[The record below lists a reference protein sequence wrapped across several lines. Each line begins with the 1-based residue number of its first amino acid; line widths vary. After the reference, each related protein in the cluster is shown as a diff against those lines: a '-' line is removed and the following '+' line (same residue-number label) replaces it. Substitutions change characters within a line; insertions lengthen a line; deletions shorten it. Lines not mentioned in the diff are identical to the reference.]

1 MKKLEFKRIGFLIGF
16 TLLVSIGVQAW
27 RMYSQV
33 RILKTQLLVDI
44 QQSLDN
50 AVESYFAERAKAD
63 VITLTDGLIPGSP
76 FREMDSLTITSSSIT
91 RIQVQK
97 SADKDVNRPNTPPI
111 KLSQDSL
118 SFPQE
123 FIDRV
128 GKSNLVI
135 RSLSQSQA
143 ENLNFDSVFWQ
154 NVSKDSVHTIIR
166 MDSSRK
172 IAKDQAN
179 NLGIFLGRSAA
190 DSLEQMKFLTNKII
204 ISITRDSLDLNQID
218 SLLQDELLR
227 KGIAIDYKLLQVNRR
242 LPQIDEAP
250 QAPKNPPLQKMD
262 MQFTVSRSTFL
273 PPGQSLELYFE
284 NTTLTLLRRGLI
296 EIGMSLA
303 FLAIIAYAFYYLYQT
318 IKNQKEI
325 AEIKQDLI
333 ANITH
338 EFKTPIATTLSAIEG
353 IQQFNPE
360 NDLQKTD
367 RYLGISKTQM
377 LKLNQMV
384 EKLLETATLDSD
396 QLVLKKEQI
405 QPEPLLRQLVQ
416 KFQTLAPEKHI
427 ELTIPAHCKPIFA
440 DPFHFENVLSNLLDN
455 AVKYGGNQIRISLDQ
470 NGMHKIRIH
479 DNGGTIS
486 PEQKERVFEQF
497 YRIPKGDLHDVK
509 GFGIGLYY
517 VKKILEKHE
526 GKIELETG
534 KQSTT
539 FITYWP

>member
-1 MKKLEFKRIGFLIGF
+1 MNKLKFKRIGILIGL
-16 TLLVSIGVQAW
+16 TLIFAIVMQAW
-27 RMYSQV
+27 RMVSQFEV
-33 RILKTQLLVDI
+33 IQNRLVADV

-50 AVESYFAERAKAD
+50 AVENYYAELAKSD
-63 VITLTDGLIPGSP
+63 VIALTDNFVNYPDIPQRLDSAATEVQQDSLFVFWGDKS
-76 FREMDSLTITSSSIT
+76 EDSLT
-91 RIQVQK
+91 
-97 SADKDVNRPNTPPI
+97 DKDTEFFSRVGRS
-111 KLSQDSL
+111 KLLKQHLFKSDSTQKAILSSTELKISNQTDSL
-118 SFPQE
+118 NLSDVDEINQ
-123 FIDRV
+123 IRV
-128 GKSNLVI
+128 FRGK
-135 RSLSQSQA
+135 A
-143 ENLNFDSVFWQ
+143 
-154 NVSKDSVHTIIR
+154 
-166 MDSSRK
+166 
-172 IAKDQAN
+172 
-179 NLGIFLGRSAA
+179 AA
-190 DSLEQMKFLTNKII
+190 DSINQLEIFTSKII
-204 ISITRDSLDLNQID
+204 ISIIRDSLDFNKMD
-218 SLLQDELLR
+218 SLLITELDR
-227 KGIAIDYKLLQVNRR
+227 SGINVNYKLNFTTKNQFDRDTVTHAKGEDF
-242 LPQIDEAP
+242 PFQI
-250 QAPKNPPLQKMD
+250 
-262 MQFTVSRSTFL
+262 VSRSTFL
-273 PPGQSLELYFE
+273 PPGKILEMYFE
-284 NTTLTLLRRGLI
+284 NTALTILKRGLA
-296 EIGMSLA
+296 EILTSLL
-303 FLAIIAYAFYYLYQT
+303 FLLIISYAFYYLYQT

-405 QPEPLLRQLVQ
+405 EPEALLRQLVQ
-416 KFQTLAPEKHI
+416 KFQTMAPEKHI
-427 ELTIPAHCKPIFA
+427 DLTIPAHCKPIFA
-440 DPFHFENVLSNLLDN
+440 DSFHFENVLSNLLDN

-479 DNGGTIS
+479 DNGGNIS

-534 KQSTT
+534 KNFTT

>member
-1 MKKLEFKRIGFLIGF
+1 MKKLQFKRIGFLIGF

-27 RMYSQV
+27 RMYTQV
-33 RILKTQLLVDI
+33 HILKTQLLVDI

-50 AVESYFAERAKAD
+50 AVETYFAERAKTD
-63 VITLTDGLIPGSP
+63 VITLTDELIPGSP
-76 FREMDSLTITSSSIT
+76 FREIDSDTSPSQNLT
-91 RIQVQK
+91 RISVQR
-97 SADKDVNRPNTPPI
+97 SANSEMRSPGTPPI
-111 KLSQDSL
+111 QNSYDSIT
-118 SFPQE
+118 FPKE
-123 FIDRV
+123 FLDRV
-128 GKSNLVI
+128 GKSDLVF
-135 RSLSQSQA
+135 RSLSEAQR
-143 ENLNFDSVFWQ
+143 ENVELDSILWK
-154 NVSKDSVHTIIR
+154 NVSEDSMHTIIR
-166 MDSSRK
+166 MNSSPR
-172 IAKDQAN
+172 IGRDQAN

-218 SLLQDELLR
+218 SLLQEELRR
-227 KGIAIDYKLLQVNRR
+227 KRIEINYKLLQVNRS
-242 LPQIDEAP
+242 LPQLGEAP
-250 QAPKNPPLQKMD
+250 QSSEKSKASKPE

-284 NTTLTLLRRGLI
+284 NTTLTLLKRGVI
-296 EIGMSLA
+296 EIGMSLT
-303 FLAIIAYAFYYLYQT
+303 FIGIIAYAFYFLYQT

-360 NDLQKTD
+360 NDPAKTS
-367 RYLGISKTQM
+367 RYLGISKNQM

-405 QPEPLLRQLVQ
+405 EPEVLLRLLVQ

-427 ELTIPAHCKPIFA
+427 DLILPAHCKPIFA
-440 DPFHFENVLSNLLDN
+440 DSFHFENALSNLIDN
-455 AVKYGGNQIRISLDQ
+455 AIKYGGNEIRICLDQ
-470 NGMHKIRIH
+470 NGMNKIRIH
-479 DNGGTIS
+479 DNGGTIPS
-486 PEQKERVFEQF
+486 EQKDRVFEQF
-497 YRIPKGDLHDVK
+497 YRIPKGDVHDVK

>member
-1 MKKLEFKRIGFLIGF
+1 MKKLEFKRIGILIGF

-27 RMYSQV
+27 RLYSQIH
-33 RILKTQLLVDI
+33 ILKNQLLADI

-50 AVESYFAERAKAD
+50 AVESYFAERAKTD

-76 FREMDSLTITSSSIT
+76 FREVDSNTSISGNMT
-91 RIQVQK
+91 RIHVQR
-97 SADKDVNRPNTPPI
+97 SASSDLKRPDSPPI
-111 KLSQDSL
+111 QTSQDSAF
-118 SFPQE
+118 FPLE
-123 FIDRV
+123 FMDRV
-128 GKSNLVI
+128 GKNNLVF
-135 RSLSQSQA
+135 RSLSQAQA
-143 ENLNFDSVFWQ
+143 ENLKLDSIFWQ
-154 NVSKDSVHTIIR
+154 NVSEDSVHTIVR
-166 MDSSRK
+166 MDSLRK
-172 IAKDQAN
+172 MARDQSN
-179 NLGIFLGRSAA
+179 NLNIFLGRSSA

-204 ISITRDSLDLNQID
+204 ISITRDSLDLDQID
-218 SLLQDELLR
+218 SLLQGELRR
-227 KGIAIDYKLLQVNRR
+227 KGITINYKLLQVNRR
-242 LPQIDEAP
+242 LPRLNEAP
-250 QAPKNPPLQKMD
+250 QAPEKPMSEKTD

-273 PPGQSLELYFE
+273 PPGLSLELFFE
-284 NTTLTLLRRGLI
+284 NTTMTLLRRGLI

-360 NDLQKTD
+360 NDLSKTD

-396 QLVLKKEQI
+396 QLVMKKEQI
-405 QPEPLLRQLVQ
+405 EPEPLLRQLVQ
-416 KFQTLAPEKHI
+416 KFQTLAPEKQI
-427 ELTIPAHCKPIFA
+427 DLILPANPKTIFA
-440 DPFHFENVLSNLLDN
+440 DPFHFENVISNLLDN
-455 AVKYGGNQIRISLDQ
+455 AIKYGGDQIRICLDQ

-479 DNGGTIS
+479 DNGGNIS
-486 PEQKERVFEQF
+486 SEQKERVFEQF
-497 YRIPKGDLHDVK
+497 YRIPKGDVHDVK

-534 KQSTT
+534 KNSTT
-539 FITYWP
+539 FFTYWP